1 MQVQLREVRLQCI
14 KILIKK
20 MAPLP
25 GAMAVDYASKATNG
39 AAMKI
44 APAGILNPGDIE
56 KLFKKR

>member
-1 MQVQLREVRLQCI
+1 
-14 KILIKK
+14 